1 MEGISILLASR
12 RKGNPNSD
20 LNGLLD
26 SLEKWT
32 SDHRS
37 IEVVV
42 RFDDDDDLSDIL
54 QTFSSYSFPVKY
66 LIGPQGSGYF
76 DLCYYYN
83 QIFPL
88 CNPDFNMA
96 MCVADDMVV
105 IENAWEQKVFHAAKG
120 ASELFIIH
128 QWLPNLNLSY
138 EQMPAS
144 MHRVDETPIWSRK
157 LIELTGGIS
166 GKGSTTDVWTVIIE
180 WILKHQYRKSITRYV
195 HRDKS
200 YLPIFDRKLC
210 QGDLHRID
218 TNLLKQRPVPKENEG
233 VSNPY
238 FSKKDRMLLSH
249 SPMSIPEWE
258 HAKLIAEQPMGLYP
272 YWNLFYLF
280 LQKVLGRI
288 FNKKIDFD
296 GISLHALDKIVY
308 LIEPNW
314 YGYNI
319 CCCRGLFYAVPQGEG
334 EFVLSKFLDG
344 QYQLPIYE
352 GKSLEEVKEKA
363 AENKLRNE
371 FSYRFKAA
379 AIKRLK
385 LFLLPIR

>member
-1 MEGISILLASR
+1 MDGISVLLASR
-12 RKGNPNSD
+12 KKGNPNSD

-26 SLEKWT
+26 SLKRWT
-32 SDHRS
+32 SDYRS
-37 IEVVV
+37 IEVVI
-42 RFDDDDDLSDIL
+42 RFDDDDDCFDLV
-54 QTFSSYSFPVKY
+54 QTFSFYPFPVKY

-76 DLCYYYN
+76 DLCHYYN
-83 QIFPL
+83 QILPL

-105 IENAWEQKVFHAAKG
+105 IEDAWEQKVFQAAKG
-120 ASELFIIH
+120 ASKLFIIH

-138 EQMPAS
+138 DQMPTS

-157 LIELTGGIS
+157 LLELTGGIS
-166 GKGSTTDVWTVIIE
+166 GGGSTSDVWTVIIE
-180 WILKHQYRKSITRYV
+180 WILKHRYRKSITRYI
-195 HRDKS
+195 HRNKS

-218 TNLLKQRPVPKENEG
+218 TNLLKQRPIPKANGE

-238 FSKKDRMLLSH
+238 FSKRDRMLLSH
-249 SPMSIPEWE
+249 CPTSIPEWE
-258 HAKLIAEQPMGLYP
+258 HAKLIAKQSKGLYP

-280 LQKVLGRI
+280 LQKAFGRI
-288 FNKKIDFD
+288 FNKKIDLD
-296 GISLHALDKIVY
+296 GISLHALDKIIY
-308 LIEPNW
+308 LMESDW

-319 CCCRGLFYAVPQGEG
+319 CCCRGLFYAVPQCEG
-334 EFVLSKFLDG
+334 EFILSKFLSG

-352 GKSLEEVKEKA
+352 GKSLEEAKEKA
-363 AENKLRNE
+363 AAHKLRND

-379 AIKRLK
+379 LKNRLK
-385 LFLLPIR
+385 FFLLPIR